1 LRQQNISFGSPRQA
15 FTFGSNFYIIVT
27 KQYFLTPMMNEL
39 VQSHMTTNVI
49 TLAPHSTLGEAR
61 DILLDKHIHH
71 IPIVEGKKLVGMVT
85 SWDIFK
91 LGKSVEEYN
100 SMKVSEIMTRKIAT
114 LDPDQHL
121 GAVAEV
127 LTKHLFHA
135 VPIVNDDH
143 ELLGIVTS
151 TDIIRYEHT
160 KEYPEN
166 LEKFVAEN
174 M

>member
-1 LRQQNISFGSPRQA
+1 
-15 FTFGSNFYIIVT
+15 
-27 KQYFLTPMMNEL
+27 MMNEL
-39 VQSHMTTNVI
+39 VHTHMTKEVV
-49 TLAPHSTLGEAR
+49 TLQPSSTLGEAR
-61 DILLDKHIHH
+61 DILIGKHIHH
-71 IPIVEGKKLVGMVT
+71 IPILEGKKLVGMVT

-91 LGKSVEEYN
+91 LGKSVDEYQ
-100 SMKVSEIMTRKIAT
+100 SIKVGDVMTRKVAT

-121 GAVAEV
+121 GAVADV
-127 LTKHLFHA
+127 LTRHLFHA

-143 ELLGIVTS
+143 ELLGIITS

-166 LEKFVAEN
+166 LDKFVIEN

>member
-1 LRQQNISFGSPRQA
+1 
-15 FTFGSNFYIIVT
+15 
-27 KQYFLTPMMNEL
+27 MMNEL
-39 VQSHMTTNVI
+39 VQSHMTKDVV
-49 TLAPHSTLGEAR
+49 TLNPDSTLGEVR
-61 DILLDKHIHH
+61 EILLSKHIHH
-71 IPIVEGKKLVGMVT
+71 IPIVEGKKLVGMIT
-85 SWDIFK
+85 SWDLFK
-91 LGKSVEEYN
+91 LGKSAEEYH
-100 SMKVSEIMTRKIAT
+100 SMKVSEVMTRRIAT

-127 LTKHLFHA
+127 LTRHLFHA

-151 TDIIRYEHT
+151 TDIIRYEHS

-166 LEKFVAEN
+166 LEKFIEEN

>member
-1 LRQQNISFGSPRQA
+1 
-15 FTFGSNFYIIVT
+15 
-27 KQYFLTPMMNEL
+27 MMNEL
-39 VQSHMTTNVI
+39 VHTHMTKDVI
-49 TLAPHSTLGEAR
+49 TLGPDNTLGEVR
-61 DILLDKHIHH
+61 DILINKHIHH
-71 IPIVEGKKLVGMVT
+71 IPVVEGKKLVGMVT

-91 LGKSVEEYN
+91 LGKSVEEYK
-100 SMKVSEIMTRKIAT
+100 SIKISEVMTRKVAT

-135 VPIVNDDH
+135 VPIVNDNR
-143 ELLGIVTS
+143 ELLGIITS
-151 TDIIRYEHT
+151 TDIIRYGHS

-166 LEKFVAEN
+166 LEKFIPEN

>member
-1 LRQQNISFGSPRQA
+1 
-15 FTFGSNFYIIVT
+15 
-27 KQYFLTPMMNEL
+27 MMNEL
-39 VQSHMTTNVI
+39 VHTHMTTDVV
-49 TLAPHSTLGEAR
+49 TLGPDSTLGEAR
-61 DILLDKHIHH
+61 EILLRKHIHH
-71 IPIVEGKKLVGMVT
+71 LPILDGKKLVGMLT
-85 SWDIFK
+85 SWDLFK
-91 LGKSVEEYN
+91 LGKSAEDYHN
-100 SMKVSEIMTRKIAT
+100 MKVREVMTTKVAT

-135 VPIVNDDH
+135 VPIVNDMH

-151 TDIIRYEHT
+151 TDIVRYEHT

-166 LEKFVAEN
+166 LERFVADN

>member
-1 LRQQNISFGSPRQA
+1 
-15 FTFGSNFYIIVT
+15 
-27 KQYFLTPMMNEL
+27 MMNEL
-39 VQSHMTTNVI
+39 VQTHMTTEVI
-49 TLAPHSTLGEAR
+49 TLGPENTLGEVR
-61 DILLDKHIHH
+61 DILIGKHIHH
-71 IPIVEGKKLVGMVT
+71 IPIVEGRKLVGMVT
-85 SWDIFK
+85 SWDLFK
-91 LGKSVEEYN
+91 LGKSADDYKD
-100 SMKVSEIMTRKIAT
+100 MKVKEVMTTKVAT

-135 VPIVNDDH
+135 VPIVNDHH

-151 TDIIRYEHT
+151 TDIIRYGHT

-166 LEKFVAEN
+166 LEKFVVEN

>member
-1 LRQQNISFGSPRQA
+1 
-15 FTFGSNFYIIVT
+15 
-27 KQYFLTPMMNEL
+27 MMNES
-39 VQSHMTTNVI
+39 VQSHMTKDVI
-49 TLAPHSTLGEAR
+49 TLNPDSMLGEAR
-61 DILLDKHIHH
+61 EIMLSKHIHH
-71 IPIVEGKKLVGMVT
+71 IPILEGKKLVGMVT
-85 SWDIFK
+85 SWDMFK
-91 LGKSVEEYN
+91 LGKSAEEY
-100 SMKVSEIMTRKIAT
+100 STMKVSEVMTKRVAT

-121 GAVAEV
+121 GAVADV
-127 LTKHLFHA
+127 LSRHLFHA

>member
-1 LRQQNISFGSPRQA
+1 
-15 FTFGSNFYIIVT
+15 
-27 KQYFLTPMMNEL
+27 MMNES
-39 VQSHMTTNVI
+39 VKSHMTTDVV
-49 TLAPHSTLGEAR
+49 TLGPDNTLGEVRA
-61 DILLDKHIHH
+61 ILLEKHIHH
-71 IPIVEGKKLVGMVT
+71 IPIVEGRKLVGMIT

-91 LGKSVEEYN
+91 LGKSAEEY
-100 SMKVSEIMTRKIAT
+100 SSIKIKEVMTTRVAT

-127 LTKHLFHA
+127 LTRHLFHA

-151 TDIIRYEHT
+151 TDIVRYEHT

-166 LEKFVAEN
+166 LEKFVGEN

>member
-1 LRQQNISFGSPRQA
+1 
-15 FTFGSNFYIIVT
+15 
-27 KQYFLTPMMNEL
+27 MMNEL
-39 VQSHMTTNVI
+39 VQTHMTRDVL
-49 TLAPHSTLGEAR
+49 TLGPNNTLGEAR
-61 DILLDKHIHH
+61 EILLTKHIHH
-71 IPIVEGKKLVGMVT
+71 IPILEGKKLVGMIT

-91 LGKSVEEYN
+91 LGKSAEDYKSIPIREV
-100 SMKVSEIMTRKIAT
+100 MTTRVAT

-127 LTKHLFHA
+127 LTRHLFHA
-135 VPIVNDDH
+135 VPIVNDQH

-151 TDIIRYEHT
+151 TDIVRYEHT

-166 LEKFVAEN
+166 LEKFVGDN

>member
-1 LRQQNISFGSPRQA
+1 
-15 FTFGSNFYIIVT
+15 
-27 KQYFLTPMMNEL
+27 MMNEL
-39 VQSHMTTNVI
+39 VQSHMTTDVI
-49 TLAPHSTLGEAR
+49 TLGPENTLGEAR
-61 DILLDKHIHH
+61 EILLGKHIHH
-71 IPIVEGKKLVGMVT
+71 LPIVEGRRLVGMVT

-91 LGKSVEEYN
+91 LGKSAEEYKD
-100 SMKVSEIMTRKIAT
+100 MKVKEIMTTKVAT

-127 LTKHLFHA
+127 LTQHLFHA
-135 VPIVNDDH
+135 VPIVNDQH

-151 TDIIRYEHT
+151 TDIVRYEHT

-166 LEKFVAEN
+166 LDKFVPEN

>member
-1 LRQQNISFGSPRQA
+1 
-15 FTFGSNFYIIVT
+15 
-27 KQYFLTPMMNEL
+27 MMNEL
-39 VQSHMTTNVI
+39 VQSHMTTDVI
-49 TLAPHSTLGEAR
+49 TLGPENTLGEAR
-61 DILLDKHIHH
+61 EILLGKHIHH
-71 IPIVEGKKLVGMVT
+71 IPIVEGRKLVGMVT

-91 LGKSVEEYN
+91 LGKSAEEYKD
-100 SMKVSEIMTRKIAT
+100 MKVKEIMTTKVAT

-127 LTKHLFHA
+127 LTQHLFHA
-135 VPIVNDDH
+135 VPIVNDHH

-151 TDIIRYEHT
+151 TDIVRYEHT

-166 LEKFVAEN
+166 LDKFVPEN